1 MTEINHGT
9 FNNEGNNMA
18 QPALDTSREWLG
30 KDLIDY
36 ISETLKI
43 RRTMIAALLSVT
55 ERTLDNWKDTPVE
68 TSRSSKMMRLIAFH
82 SVVTTALDS
91 GVLPGVMMSF
101 LNEPIDDEGSSLLG
115 YIVDDPGNKLLSEV
129 AGQRARDYLS

>member
-1 MTEINHGT
+1 MTEIDHGT

-18 QPALDTSREWLG
+18 QPALDKSRECSG

-36 ISETLKI
+36 ISETLPI

-68 TSRSSKMMRLIAFH
+68 ASRSSKMMRLIAFH
-82 SVVTTALDS
+82 RVVTIALEN
-91 GVLPGVMMSF
+91 GVRPDVMMSF
-101 LNEPIDDEGSSLLG
+101 LNEPIDDEGNSLLG
-115 YIVDDPGNKLLSEV
+115 YIVDDPSNQLLSKY
-129 AGQRARDYLS
+129 AGQLARDYLS